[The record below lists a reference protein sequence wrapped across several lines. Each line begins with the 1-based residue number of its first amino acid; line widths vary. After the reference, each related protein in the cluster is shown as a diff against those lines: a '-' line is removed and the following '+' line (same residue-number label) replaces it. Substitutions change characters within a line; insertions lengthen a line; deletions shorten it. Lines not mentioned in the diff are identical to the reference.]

1 MDFASLAV
9 LSFKRPEMLQ
19 QSVQSL
25 KQATFYPHE
34 LIIHDDG
41 DDETWFFLQNMK
53 WARELSTLIVNTG
66 MNMGVGEALH
76 RCWSCAKGKYLV
88 KLDADLLYHRG
99 WLENGVRLL
108 EKYDDIGALGFFA
121 YTHPHPDFPITR
133 NRKDSSKDTTLIEV
147 RCNVVEKD
155 EHTIEGIPEVEIV
168 HDFVSSAMLIRREHY
183 EHYGL
188 ERGSKAFAEDVMLKR
203 AMQADG
209 LLMAITPIDWIQNIG
224 FGEKSVVVQVDKAT
238 GEVKATKI
246 AQEPL
251 LFSGAMAIA
260 RKLGEVIGE

>member
-1 MDFASLAV
+1 LDYASLAV
-9 LSFKRPEMLQ
+9 LSFKRPKMLQ

-53 WARELSTLIVNTG
+53 WARELSTLIINTG

-121 YTHPHPDFPITR
+121 YTFPHPDFPITR
-133 NRKDSSKDTTLIEV
+133 NRKDPKKDTTLIEV
-147 RCNVVEKD
+147 R
-155 EHTIEGIPEVEIV
+155 EGEVEIV

-209 LLMAITPIDWIQNIG
+209 LQMAITPIDWIQNIG
-224 FGEKSVVVQVDKAT
+224 FGEKSVVAEIDETT
-238 GEVKATKI
+238 GRPTGRTTKI

-260 RKLGEVIGE
+260 RKLGEVIDE

>member
-19 QSVQSL
+19 RSIQSL
-25 KQATFYPHE
+25 KQTTFYPHE

-53 WARELSTLIVNTG
+53 WARELSTLIINTG

-121 YTHPHPDFPITR
+121 YTHPHRDFPITR
-133 NRKDSSKDTTLIEV
+133 NRKDPSKDTTLIEV
-147 RCNVVEKD
+147 RED
-155 EHTIEGIPEVEIV
+155 EVEIV

-183 EHYGL
+183 ERYGL

-224 FGEKSVVVQVDKAT
+224 FGEQSVVAQIDKAT
-238 GEVKATKI
+238 GKVTATKI

-260 RKLGEVIGE
+260 RKLGEVIGD